1 MIVTLAG
8 HVDHGK
14 TAIVKALTGI
24 DTDRLA
30 EERDR
35 GLTIDLGFAYT
46 DVNNHRIGFVDVPGH
61 HSFIHNMI
69 AGVARMQHALLTVAA
84 NDGIMPQTVEHLQIL
99 QLLGLKHGTAVL
111 NKVDSVDASHLQ
123 QVVLQLREFLK
134 QTFLRSAPIIE
145 VSAKTGV
152 GIRDLRATLAESAS
166 KLEQTWYPR
175 AFRLAIDRVFSR
187 KGIGTIV
194 TGTVYDGEISV
205 GDDVYL
211 SSLNKRVRVRSLV
224 ANGLPTRVGQTGDRC
239 GVQISGASANQVSR
253 GDWLQDPQTINS
265 SNAFTV
271 QFEMALG
278 FPREIKNWCHVHIY
292 HGTDHKLGKLF
303 SLSGVLV
310 PGSKGL
316 VDISVDTHLNLAIGD
331 RVIVR
336 DQGLDTTVGGGIVVA
351 TTVPKTRRRL
361 PARVQHLQ
369 DITSIVASNNPRRAL
384 LQACKLCCVN
394 GDTFRSTWNLS
405 EDQFNSIVD
414 RNIIQQVNN
423 RFLEK
428 HKLQTVQKQLIA
440 VLDEYHKTRSSEFG
454 LTTAQL
460 AKRVSLDLETVRF
473 VLTHGRN
480 TEQFH
485 TKAGQYA
492 IKTRSEVSVSYNK
505 DLYKRLLTLIA
516 IKQPY
521 PVGDIARELKIPLRS
536 LESELKRMLKAKL
549 FVQVSEK
556 RYFTER
562 RLQELAEIARGLN
575 ESGPF
580 TVKEFRDKTGMGRMI
595 CIDVLE
601 HFDKV
606 RFTQRE
612 LDTRRV
618 VGKYTT

>member
-30 EERDR
+30 EEQAR

-46 DVNNHRIGFVDVPGH
+46 DVNDHRIGFVDVPGH

-84 NDGIMPQTVEHLQIL
+84 DDGIMPQTVEHVQIL
-99 QLLGLKHGTAVL
+99 QLLGLEHGTVVL
-111 NKVDSVDASHLQ
+111 NKVDSVDANHLQ
-123 QVVLQLREFLK
+123 QVILQLRDFLK
-134 QTFLRSAPIIE
+134 QTFLRSALIIE

-152 GIRDLRATLAESAS
+152 GIDALRDSLAVCAS
-166 KLEQTWYPR
+166 QLEQCWYPR

-187 KGIGTIV
+187 QGLGTIV

-211 SSLNKRVRVRSLV
+211 SSLRKRVRIRSLV

-239 GVQISGASANQVSR
+239 GVQISGASANEVTR
-253 GDWLQDPQTINS
+253 GAWLQDPQTINTS
-265 SNAFTV
+265 SAFTV
-271 QFEMALG
+271 EFELAIN
-278 FPREIKNWCHVHIY
+278 FPREIKNWCHVHVY
-292 HGTDHKLGKLF
+292 HGTDHRLGKLF
-303 SLSGVLV
+303 LLSDVLV

-316 VDISVDTHLNLAIGD
+316 VDISVDTPLHLAIGD

-336 DQGLDTTVGGGIVVA
+336 DQGLDTTVGGGIVIA
-351 TTVPKTRRRL
+351 TTAPGKRRRL
-361 PARVQHLQ
+361 PARIQHLQ
-369 DITSIVASNNPRRAL
+369 ETTLIIESNDPKQAL
-384 LQACKLCCVN
+384 LQSCKLRGVN
-394 GDTFRSTWNLS
+394 GDIFRTQWNLT
-405 EDQFNSIVD
+405 DGQFNSMVD
-414 RNIIQQVNN
+414 RNTIQQVNN
-423 RFLEK
+423 RFLAK
-428 HKLQTVQKQLIA
+428 STLQTVQKQLIS
-440 VLDEYHKTRSSEFG
+440 VLDEYHKTKSSEFG
-454 LTTAQL
+454 LTLAQL
-460 AKRVSLDLETVRF
+460 AKRTSRDIESVRS

-480 TEQFH
+480 TGQFH

-492 IKTRSEVSVSYNK
+492 NKSRTDVSVSYNK
-505 DLYKRLLTLIA
+505 DLYKRLHTLIA
-516 IKQPY
+516 IQQPY
-521 PVGDIARELKIPLRS
+521 PIGDIARELKIPLRN
-536 LESELKRMLKAKL
+536 LENELKRMLKAKL
-549 FVQVSEK
+549 FVQISEK
-556 RYFTER
+556 RYFTEN
-562 RLQELAEIARGLN
+562 RLQELAEIARDLN
-575 ESGPF
+575 KSGPF
-580 TVKEFRDKTGMGRMI
+580 TVKEFRDKSGMGRMI

-618 VGKYTT
+618 VGNYAP